1 MINIIYS
8 LNTKVKAAQSVFS
21 NFVDGK
27 IPTIS
32 DIVENTIL
40 VNNPDQNKKS
50 TTLEID
56 SDCQINAK
64 GRLAL
69 LNPAC
74 PIHGTEYITENGWT
88 SNILETITGDKAK
101 IIRQMHICSEC
112 RTVFLPS
119 LNYLKIPYG
128 RITKDGQRYLLEL
141 TIEDGLSL
149 RKAKRRLKN
158 TFGLEI
164 YISRLWYLIQS
175 TGIKSNEKTNEL
187 TDSGIKFSGI
197 VCYDEK
203 ILRKTVKNV
212 VKMTVLDAIYGYAIK
227 EDVKENKK
235 SKTIGSFLID
245 ALEDK
250 PILAIVTDCDPK
262 YPDIVKNNFPDAQLQ
277 LCVGHFNDIV
287 DDDIRIAAGL
297 NYSKKKELP
306 KEYQKLKGEIHY
318 IFSSKSRIIAEKKL
332 YSLMERELGKDEAID
347 ELLMKTKAYF
357 PNLTHFMDDVR
368 IPKTNNK
375 LESWYSTMEANYN
388 NNRRFKS
395 IEGANNYCSCQTL
408 FRNFYEIKEGT
419 YINSSPYSRAG
430 LDHGDDD
437 WLNVLEFGD
446 KIYKFI
452 KTIDKA
458 ILSKIGYI

>member
-1 MINIIYS
+1 MYSIIYTLILHENYKYFIFYFILIKTFIYHRDEYILIMMNIIDS

-40 VNNPDQNKKS
+40 VKNPYQNKKS

-56 SDCQINAK
+56 GDCQINAK

-69 LNPAC
+69 LNPTC
-74 PIHGTEYITENGWT
+74 PIHGTKYITENGWT
-88 SNILETITGDKAK
+88 SNIFETITGDKVK

-112 RTVFLPS
+112 QTVFLPS
-119 LNYLKIPYG
+119 LKYLKIPYG

-332 YSLMERELGKDEAID
+332 YSLMERELGKD
-347 ELLMKTKAYF
+347 
-357 PNLTHFMDDVR
+357 
-368 IPKTNNK
+368 
-375 LESWYSTMEANYN
+375 
-388 NNRRFKS
+388 
-395 IEGANNYCSCQTL
+395 G
-408 FRNFYEIKEGT
+408 
-419 YINSSPYSRAG
+419 
-430 LDHGDDD
+430 
-437 WLNVLEFGD
+437 
-446 KIYKFI
+446 
-452 KTIDKA
+452 
-458 ILSKIGYI
+458 

>member
-158 TFGLEI
+158 TFGV
-164 YISRLWYLIQS
+164 S
-175 TGIKSNEKTNEL
+175 TSN
-187 TDSGIKFSGI
+187 
-197 VCYDEK
+197 
-203 ILRKTVKNV
+203 
-212 VKMTVLDAIYGYAIK
+212 
-227 EDVKENKK
+227 
-235 SKTIGSFLID
+235 
-245 ALEDK
+245 
-250 PILAIVTDCDPK
+250 
-262 YPDIVKNNFPDAQLQ
+262 
-277 LCVGHFNDIV
+277 
-287 DDDIRIAAGL
+287 
-297 NYSKKKELP
+297 
-306 KEYQKLKGEIHY
+306 
-318 IFSSKSRIIAEKKL
+318 
-332 YSLMERELGKDEAID
+332 
-347 ELLMKTKAYF
+347 
-357 PNLTHFMDDVR
+357 
-368 IPKTNNK
+368 
-375 LESWYSTMEANYN
+375 
-388 NNRRFKS
+388 
-395 IEGANNYCSCQTL
+395 
-408 FRNFYEIKEGT
+408 
-419 YINSSPYSRAG
+419 
-430 LDHGDDD
+430 
-437 WLNVLEFGD
+437 
-446 KIYKFI
+446 
-452 KTIDKA
+452 
-458 ILSKIGYI
+458 